1 MGINLD
7 NVVPRRRRRL
17 IRIVV
22 PLLLALSASLATTV
36 PLLACDIGI
45 QPSSASGVA
54 GDTVTFAVTMNQ
66 THRSCLVPI
75 DETQFSVSGVS
86 IVSQTPWTQTSSM
99 SFETQLTVTLD
110 APGEGRVE
118 VVRVCA
124 KGGDRV
130 AAVVSILPREAVT
143 PSASGGVVE
152 EEQATEDDAQG
163 LVVAEQEPVTGE
175 PTGGPAD
182 PANPAAIITVPSSA
196 ATAAA
201 TAPTWQQSL
210 WETLTLP
217 YIIVLLSLMV
227 TGTFFLARGNRKA
240 RPFAM
245 LIALGF
251 LGFYVGGCPCA
262 IGGMLNVFAHFGDVA
277 GYMTAYV
284 QFGAVVLVTLLFG
297 RVFCGWACPM
307 GATQFFLFRKEQGKK
322 NRWREIPR
330 EQDRILRLMK
340 YLVLVILVVLSVLAG
355 RPVFEDID
363 PFRALFNLDFRW
375 GVPLAFLI
383 VLVGVS
389 LVIGFPFCKYLC
401 PLGAFLSLIQP
412 LSLFKLRFSS
422 SCTNCKACSN
432 VACDYGAIEPG
443 GSGPTINQREC
454 VRCGECLS
462 RCPCNAIVFTARGK

>member
-1 MGINLD
+1 MMAMNLS
-7 NVVPRRRRRL
+7 NRVTRRHRRL

-22 PLLLALSASLATTV
+22 PLLLALSASLATAA

-45 QPSSASGVA
+45 QPSSASGAV
-54 GDTVTFAVTMNQ
+54 GDSVTFAVTMNQ

-75 DETQFSVSGVS
+75 EDTQFSLAGVTLVSE
-86 IVSQTPWTQTSSM
+86 TPWTQTSTM
-99 SFETQLTVTLD
+99 SYQKEITVSLD

-118 VVRVCA
+118 VVRECS
-124 KGGDRV
+124 KGGDRI
-130 AAVVSILPREAVT
+130 AATISILPGEAVA
-143 PSASGGVVE
+143 PPADVE
-152 EEQATEDDAQG
+152 S
-163 LVVAEQEPVTGE
+163 VVADPVTDDERQPPVTETEAVSDE
-175 PTGGPAD
+175 PESAQALPAAIVTIPPTAD
-182 PANPAAIITVPSSA
+182 PASSA
-196 ATAAA
+196 ASA
-201 TAPTWQQSL
+201 WLESL

-217 YIIVLLSLMV
+217 YIIVLLALMV
-227 TGTFFLARGNRKA
+227 AGTFFLARGYRRA

-307 GATQFFLFRKEQGKK
+307 GATQFFLFRKEQGRK

-375 GVPLAFLI
+375 GVPLVFLI

-401 PLGAFLSLIQP
+401 PLGAFLSLLQP
-412 LSLFKLRFSS
+412 LSLFKLRFSA
-422 SCTNCKACSN
+422 SCTNCKLCSN
-432 VACDYGAIEPG
+432 VACDYGAIE
-443 GSGPTINQREC
+443 SSETGPRINQREC
-454 VRCGECLS
+454 VRCGECVS
-462 RCPCNAIVFTARGK
+462 RCPGNAITFTARGK